1 MIYCIESFEYIKEN
15 SHGEFILIHIFT
27 KASVIHSFEN
37 FSSTSSSPLLLRAA
51 PNSSTVKNKSFKM
64 IIEYVGKRPRKERHN
79 SKREAILYR
88 GAINTKSKG
97 LHESGTS
104 KRD

>member
-27 KASVIHSFEN
+27 KASVIHSFKN
-37 FSSTSSSPLLLRAA
+37 FSSTSSSPLLLRGA

-64 IIEYVGKRPRKERHN
+64 IIECVGKRPRKEAQL
-79 SKREAILYR
+79 KREAILYR